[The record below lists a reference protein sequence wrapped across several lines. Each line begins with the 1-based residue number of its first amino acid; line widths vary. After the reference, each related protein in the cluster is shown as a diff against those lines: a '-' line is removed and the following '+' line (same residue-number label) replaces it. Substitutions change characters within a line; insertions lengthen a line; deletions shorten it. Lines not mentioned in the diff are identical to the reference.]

1 MIRMRHLMAAF
12 GAVALA
18 ACSSA
23 PVHYYTLVP
32 APDSTQVDAAVPA
45 ASFQFEL
52 LPVGIPAQNDVPQL
66 VVRQGGQAVALVDG
80 ERWIAPLADE
90 VRGALSVDLSHQL
103 NARDIGSGLPVDGK
117 PVVRIKID
125 LRRFDSSPGNYAL
138 IDATWS
144 VRLLKGDTVLTCSSR
159 ITESPGSGYDG
170 LVAAHQQALSE
181 LAGQIAG
188 VVPALAAGSS
198 PACPA
203 SR

>member
-66 VVRQGGQAVALVDG
+66 VVRQGGQTVALLDG

-90 VRGALSVDLSHQL
+90 VRNALSVDLSRRL
-103 NARDIGSGLPVDGK
+103 NAQDIGSGLPVDGK

-125 LRRFDSSPGNYAL
+125 LRRFDSSPSNYAL
-138 IDATWS
+138 VEATWS
-144 VRLLKGDTVLTCSSR
+144 VRPLKGDTVLTCSSR
-159 ITESPGSGYDG
+159 ISENVGQGYDG
-170 LVAAHQQALSE
+170 LVAGHQQALAE
-181 LAGQIAG
+181 LAGQIAS
-188 VVPALAAGSS
+188 VAPALAAGSS

-203 SR
+203 R